1 MKKLLFLFSTLLFIG
16 CNVEVTTIYTLNVSS
31 NPTEGG
37 IINPSSG
44 EYEEGAEV
52 TINVSPNP
60 NYEFDKWSGDWGGS
74 EYPLTLIMDGDK
86 TLVGNFNFLDSDGDG
101 VGDDDDLDN
110 NTRSGVPVDENGVML
125 NPIYSD
131 EENGVTIKCK
141 EWAVIGDTGI
151 VNDATYTL
159 VDLETLKEMIQDGGD
174 VSKVCTSKIDNLS
187 ELFYQNNSFNQDISS
202 WDVEN
207 VTDMNYMFYQA
218 KSFNQNLSFWNVKN
232 VSNMGAMFSGAES
245 FNQNISSWNVDN
257 VTRCFAF
264 CFGTEQWTS
273 PKPSF
278 KNDCDE
284 INAGGTKVNNRGLC
298 NYFD

>member
-1 MKKLLFLFSTLLFIG
+1 MKKLLFLFSALVLISCSG
-16 CNVEVTTIYTLNVSS
+16 DDNDSSS
-31 NPTEGG
+31 NP
-37 IINPSSG
+37 
-44 EYEEGAEV
+44 
-52 TINVSPNP
+52 
-60 NYEFDKWSGDWGGS
+60 
-74 EYPLTLIMDGDK
+74 
-86 TLVGNFNFLDSDGDG
+86 
-101 VGDDDDLDN
+101 DDTNIEDTNAVYLH
-110 NTRSGVPVDENGVML
+110 
-125 NPIYSD
+125 
-131 EENGVTIKCK
+131 ENGVTIVAK
-141 EWAVIGDTGI
+141 EWAEIGDTGI
-151 VNDATYTL
+151 VNETSYTL
-159 VDLETLKEMIQDGGD
+159 VDLETLKEMIQGGGD

-232 VSNMGAMFSGAES
+232 VFNMGAMFSGAES

-284 INAGGTKVNNRGLC
+284 IHAGGTEVNNRGLC
-298 NYFD
+298 SYFD